1 MEVGKHVL
9 DIAITIVLKLYAPIQ
24 ASKPQ
29 ILTSLEIP
37 NTKPNESNITVF
49 SPLATPPTNF
59 VLTMFNISPLVNLIG
74 VRLMRKNLA
83 RYGPSMSYLASRL
96 SRTHL

>member
-1 MEVGKHVL
+1 
-9 DIAITIVLKLYAPIQ
+9 
-24 ASKPQ
+24 
-29 ILTSLEIP
+29 
-37 NTKPNESNITVF
+37 
-49 SPLATPPTNF
+49 
-59 VLTMFNISPLVNLIG
+59 MFNISPLVNLIG